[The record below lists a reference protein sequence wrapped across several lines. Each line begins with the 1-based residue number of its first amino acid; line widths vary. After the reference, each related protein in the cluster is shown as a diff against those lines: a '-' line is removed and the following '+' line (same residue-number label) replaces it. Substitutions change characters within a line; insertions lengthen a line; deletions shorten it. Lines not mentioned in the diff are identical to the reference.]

1 MVVSLHEVKEDFVF
15 FRNSQQD
22 IQLEVFLQRL
32 LRQLWFLTLE
42 LIKGKSEIFNF
53 LQNACPRSNH
63 GLSTELDLIQFEE
76 QQSTG

>member
-1 MVVSLHEVKEDFVF
+1 MVVSLHEVKEDFVI

-22 IQLEVFLQRL
+22 VREVFLQKL

-53 LQNACPRSNH
+53 LQNACPRPNH